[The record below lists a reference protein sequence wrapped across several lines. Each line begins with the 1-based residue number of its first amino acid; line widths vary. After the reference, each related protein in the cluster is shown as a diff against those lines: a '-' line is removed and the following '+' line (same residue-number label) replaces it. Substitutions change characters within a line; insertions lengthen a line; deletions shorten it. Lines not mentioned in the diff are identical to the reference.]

1 METTPKAS
9 RDRIETEKRKT
20 WSLEAPPEAPEVFAA
35 KRRESKEL
43 FFKTAMPASAFARWA
58 TERDGGIA
66 YSPEKG
72 GIAASSMS
80 GREIVVL
87 CSSEQGTT
95 AIAAVKRYMDFTE
108 SVYNGNYCARRVKSG
123 LARRECPAAKT
134 AAFETFRRRAAEY
147 DDENGRPPWAIKSA
161 ATSARL
167 SAAIAAITAKWRE
180 IFGTDSLRIR
190 AEGFGDSIDFL
201 SETFGQNFVP
211 NWKARGGLATKL
223 AANAILVENA
233 EWIRESYRRKQNPLP
248 GLRKR
253 AGGTWEFSRG
263 EVAPGTSTLDVRRE
277 AGGWVTYQPT

>member
-1 METTPKAS
+1 MITTAQEA
-9 RDRIETEKRKT
+9 RDRIETKKRKT
-20 WSLEAPPEAPEVFAA
+20 WGLDPPEISEWSAE
-35 KRRESKEL
+35 KWEKDL
-43 FFKTAMPASAFARWA
+43 FFETAIPASAFARWA
-58 TERDGGIA
+58 IERDGGID
-66 YSPEKG
+66 YSAQKG
-72 GIAASSMS
+72 GISARSMS

-87 CSSEQGTT
+87 CSEEQGTA
-95 AIAAVKRYMDFTE
+95 AIAAVERYMDWAE
-108 SVYNGNYCARRVKSG
+108 SVYNGNYYESRVKSG
-123 LARRECPAAKT
+123 AARRECAAAKT
-134 AAFETFRRRAAEY
+134 AALADFRRRAAEY
-147 DDENGRPPWAIKSA
+147 DDESGRPAWAVKSA

-180 IFGTDSLRIR
+180 VFGTDSLRIR